1 MSLINTSQNNK
12 IQFNSSKM
20 GNLQKYLK
28 VNISQNFINL
38 QETAETGEKTTIE
51 RL

>member
-1 MSLINTSQNNK
+1 
-12 IQFNSSKM
+12 M

-51 RL
+51 RLWKKHL